1 MKEYFTE
8 INVLNTLIK
17 NEEIIEYIHDYYA
30 AVNKR
35 LSILYESG
43 VFYIAEDNTFQPWLS
58 IMGQIPHN
66 MTDMELSDLLISYV
80 MISRYNEIAK
90 KLQTKHEATFAK
102 KFFYFYAKVKYE
114 LE

>member
-1 MKEYFTE
+1 
-8 INVLNTLIK
+8 
-17 NEEIIEYIHDYYA
+17 
-30 AVNKR
+30 
-35 LSILYESG
+35 
-43 VFYIAEDNTFQPWLS
+43 
-58 IMGQIPHN
+58 MGQIPHN

>member
-1 MKEYFTE
+1 
-8 INVLNTLIK
+8 
-17 NEEIIEYIHDYYA
+17 
-30 AVNKR
+30 
-35 LSILYESG
+35 
-43 VFYIAEDNTFQPWLS
+43 
-58 IMGQIPHN
+58 MGQIPHN

-90 KLQTKHEATFAK
+90 KLQIKHEATFPK

>member
-17 NEEIIEYIHDYYA
+17 NEEIIEYIHDCYA

-43 VFYIAEDNTFQPWLS
+43 DFYIAEDNTFQPWLS

-90 KLQTKHEATFAK
+90 KLQTKHEATFDK

>member
-43 VFYIAEDNTFQPWLS
+43 DFYIAEV
-58 IMGQIPHN
+58 
-66 MTDMELSDLLISYV
+66 SDLLISYV